1 VLDKLPSGR
10 PRLWLVR
17 MLNVLAWVEPVP
29 ERSHFPCMT
38 GKAKKPP
45 SEALQRF
52 LNEGGTTRAGELS
65 RKKRPREAPDKSQK
79 GPGALCTRAS
89 RKRT

>member
-1 VLDKLPSGR
+1 
-10 PRLWLVR
+10 
-17 MLNVLAWVEPVP
+17 LARVEPFP
-29 ERSHFPCMT
+29 ERSHLPCMT

-65 RKKRPREAPDKSQK
+65 RKKRPREES
-79 GPGALCTRAS
+79 
-89 RKRT
+89 KRPRSVLHQGLS

>member
-1 VLDKLPSGR
+1 MVKILNDLD
-10 PRLWLVR
+10 
-17 MLNVLAWVEPVP
+17 WVEPFS
-29 ERSHFPCMT
+29 ERSHLPCMT

-52 LNEGGTTRAGELS
+52 VNEGGTTRAGELS
-65 RKKRPREAPDKSQK
+65 RKKRPRNAIDKRQK
-79 GPGALCTRAS
+79 GPGAFYTRAS